1 MAKLRMPVLAVT
13 LATLA
18 GCALPEARAPFVDPV
33 SSLIEEWHQEDL
45 ANDRGVR
52 FISLLGVYRGA
63 MAGEDQLHRIAA
75 RILEA
80 NAPLCGE
87 RISWHFGLRLIEQSG
102 HAVALLAGA
111 AAAAGLQSDDHVV
124 AIDGKQFKTSDQAN
138 ALLHTAA
145 AARVVRLTVAGVAG
159 QRDVTVQARPRCDV
173 AYVIEES
180 NAVAA
185 FARRDSIVFSRG
197 MLHLARGDAE
207 LALVFGH
214 ELAHILLGHH
224 DKKDRN
230 AESGAVVGR
239 VMSVLAGADVTQQ
252 FSSQGRRAFQR
263 SFEREAD
270 YVGLYYLARAG
281 FDITDTAAFWRR
293 MGIANPAAISESGTH
308 PTTAERY
315 LAIEAAIAEIKAKQ
329 TGGQPLLP
337 DRK

>member
-1 MAKLRMPVLAVT
+1 MPALAVA

-45 ANDRGVR
+45 ANDRGMR
-52 FISLLGVYRGA
+52 FISLVGVYRGA
-63 MAGEDQLHRIAA
+63 TAGDGQLHRIAT

-87 RISWHFGLRLIEQSG
+87 RIFRHFGLRFAEQSG
-102 HAVALLAGA
+102 HAIALLAGA
-111 AAAAGLQSDDHVV
+111 AAEAGLHGDDQVV
-124 AIDGKQFKTSDQAN
+124 AIGGERFKTADQAN
-138 ALLHTAA
+138 ALLHAA
-145 AARVVRLTVAGVAG
+145 AAVRSVRLTVAGVAG
-159 QRDVTVQARPRCDV
+159 QRDVTLQARPRCDV
-173 AYVIEES
+173 AYVIDES
-180 NAVAA
+180 NVVTA

-197 MLHLARGDAE
+197 MLHFARGDAE
-207 LALVFGH
+207 LALIFGH

-239 VMSVLAGADVTQQ
+239 VMSVLAGEDVTQQ

-281 FDITDTAAFWRR
+281 FDITDTAVFWRR
-293 MGIANPAAISESGTH
+293 MGIANPAAISEGGTH

-315 LAIEAAIAEIKAKQ
+315 LAIEAAIAEINAKQ

-337 DRK
+337 DRKSP